1 MTQRQASATRDR
13 ILAVALELFAQ
24 HGYAGTSI
32 RDIADRMGIT
42 KAAVYY
48 HFRSKVDLLAEVL
61 QPAMARVEAVLI
73 EHGRP
78 TDRTGRRRLVD
89 ALVDVIV
96 EFGTQ
101 VAVMMSDP
109 AAGAH
114 LRALSGA
121 TGLPERVGL
130 ALLDPPR
137 SVDATVSDRIRAA
150 CLVAC
155 LPAGI
160 AAWRQGDPDGARPD
174 EATREL
180 LVNVVLAVADAG

>member
-1 MTQRQASATRDR
+1 DTRYPGRCLTDRQVPGRAAVSEPQASGTRDR

-78 TDRTGRRRLVD
+78 TDRTGRRRLVA

-96 EFGTQ
+96 AFGTR
-101 VAVMMSDP
+101 VAAMMSDP

-114 LRALSGA
+114 RRALRGA
-121 TGLPERVGL
+121 TGLRERAGL

-160 AAWRQGDPDGARPD
+160 AARRKG
-174 EATREL
+174 
-180 LVNVVLAVADAG
+180 